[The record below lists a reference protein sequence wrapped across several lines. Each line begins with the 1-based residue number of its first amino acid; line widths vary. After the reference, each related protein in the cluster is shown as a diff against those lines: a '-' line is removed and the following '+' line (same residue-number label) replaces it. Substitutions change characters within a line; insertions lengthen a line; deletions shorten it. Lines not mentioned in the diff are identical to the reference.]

1 MGEAAPHRQSFYC
14 TSSLL
19 SPSFSLLS
27 FYLHAFFYLPVLASF
42 LFLPQRFC
50 FLDQRISWEDVK
62 PAQNLPQILRMTA
75 KPFTHL
81 ETFIKTIKYYI
92 NEKEGDKK
100 YIQTTI
106 DIILR
111 NQYLAK
117 LMVFVDW
124 IKSALLI

>member
-1 MGEAAPHRQSFYC
+1 
-14 TSSLL
+14 
-19 SPSFSLLS
+19 
-27 FYLHAFFYLPVLASF
+27 
-42 LFLPQRFC
+42 
-50 FLDQRISWEDVK
+50 
-62 PAQNLPQILRMTA
+62 MTA